1 MRNRTVLGM
10 VCILLSLLITFG
22 FSPLINRLTDG
33 EVSVIRLV
41 RDVKQGDEI
50 TAEDL
55 ETVRVKKS
63 TLPDGTLTDAKSL
76 KDKYALSDL
85 YAGDYLKKEKLSGSG
100 NTVKEVFASLDGK
113 KTAVSFTVKSLAAG
127 LSGKLQA
134 GDIISF
140 IITDKN
146 GKTEIPPELK
156 YVKVIT
162 TTTQDGTDADK
173 AKPNENGV
181 KPTASTVT
189 VLCSSEQ
196 ARLIAAYENSGSIQT
211 ALVYR
216 GKEETAQVFLAAQ
229 DKYFGEGKK

>member
-1 MRNRTVLGM
+1 MRNRTVLGI

-33 EVSVIRLV
+33 EVTVIRLV
-41 RDVKQGDEI
+41 RDVKQGNEI

-63 TLPDGTLTDAKSL
+63 TLPDGTITDANSL

-85 YAGDYLKKEKLSGSG
+85 YAGDYLNKDKLSGSG

-113 KTAVSFTVKSLAAG
+113 KAAVSFTVDSLAAG

-146 GKTEIPPELK
+146 GETKIPPELK

-162 TTTQDGTDADK
+162 TTTQDGVDTDK
-173 AKPNENGV
+173 ATPNGV
-181 KPTASTVT
+181 KPTAATVT
-189 VLCSSEQ
+189 VLCNSEQ
-196 ARLIAAYENSGSIQT
+196 ARLIASYENSGSIQT

-216 GKEETAQVFLAAQ
+216 GKEETAKTFLAAQ
-229 DKYFGEGKK
+229 DKYFGEG